1 MKATTTLHEERR
13 IQAEREHWDEVYSAA
28 DASPHRFDAH
38 NLYDEESFFN
48 HLISEARGRRILS
61 VGGGIDALAVYL
73 AGAGAEVVSVDVSK
87 VACQKTEML
96 AQQSRVGGR
105 LQVLNVS
112 CEQLTFNN
120 EFDLVISKGAL
131 HHINYRLGVTRI
143 GEALVAGGSLIATE
157 PACLS
162 SLLRGLQRRFPYHP
176 HIQVTADEIK
186 LTSEELRFLRAMFS
200 TVECFY
206 FEFLSRPS
214 LSYLLTRLRAPGMI
228 PKLKM
233 ADARLTRYFPFVRN
247 FCQHVVIR
255 AQK

>member
-1 MKATTTLHEERR
+1 MKTLTTLHEERR
-13 IQAEREHWDEVYSAA
+13 IQAEREHWDKVYSAA
-28 DASPHRFDAH
+28 DVSPHRFDAES
-38 NLYDEESFFN
+38 LYDEESFFN
-48 HLISEARGRRILS
+48 HLINQAQGRRILS
-61 VGGGIDALAVYL
+61 VGGGIDSLAVYL

-87 VACQKTEML
+87 VACEKTELL
-96 AQQSRVGGR
+96 AQQTRVGGR

-112 CEQLTFNN
+112 CEQLTFSN

-131 HHINYRLGVTRI
+131 HHINFRLGVTRI

-162 SLLRGLQRRFPYHP
+162 GLLRGLQRRFPYHP
-176 HIQVTADEIK
+176 HIEVSPDEIK
-186 LTSEELRFLRAMFS
+186 LASEELDFLRAMFS

-214 LSYLLTRLRAPGMI
+214 LSYLLTKLRAPGMI

-233 ADARLTRYFPFVRN
+233 ADRHLTGYFPFLKN